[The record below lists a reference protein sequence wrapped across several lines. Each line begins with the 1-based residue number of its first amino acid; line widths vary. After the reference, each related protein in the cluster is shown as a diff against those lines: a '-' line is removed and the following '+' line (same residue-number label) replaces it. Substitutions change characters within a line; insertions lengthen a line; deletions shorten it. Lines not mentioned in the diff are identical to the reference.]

1 MFYMGDIKG
10 KINELSGT
18 IAAQQAVE
26 LIDVAIAGSAGRPLI
41 RVYID
46 KEGGVT
52 LDDCGDFSR
61 ALSALLDVEDPIP
74 SSYVLEVSS
83 PGLDRPLKEMKDFQR
98 SIGKLVKVVTRSRI
112 EEQNV
117 FIGRIEAVSGET
129 ILLALGDKKME
140 VPFEQISKARLE
152 IELK

>member
-1 MFYMGDIKG
+1 MGDIKG

-129 ILLALGDKKME
+129 ILLALGHKKME